1 MIHLLQPSDSHKLL
15 TKKGKC
21 KRDRNWN
28 WNVLTRKATSCL
40 YCRWKYIYI
49 YLSNAR
55 RHLIPTAVSSLCF
68 ALSGLCIIQKRIMN
82 AFKIPVYIVNWIW
95 IQSELKNNAFIQ
107 IWIQGSRIKM
117 VEFKGSAVNNISFQ
131 YEITHKHVYCHAT
144 NGVFPEF

>member
-1 MIHLLQPSDSHKLL
+1 MQERQKLKLKCADEKSYFLSLLPMKIHLL
-15 TKKGKC
+15 T
-21 KRDRNWN
+21 
-28 WNVLTRKATSCL
+28 
-40 YCRWKYIYI
+40 
-49 YLSNAR
+49 LSNAR

>member
-1 MIHLLQPSDSHKLL
+1 MQERQKLKLKCADEKSYFLSLLPMKIHPL
-15 TKKGKC
+15 T
-21 KRDRNWN
+21 
-28 WNVLTRKATSCL
+28 
-40 YCRWKYIYI
+40 
-49 YLSNAR
+49 LSNAR